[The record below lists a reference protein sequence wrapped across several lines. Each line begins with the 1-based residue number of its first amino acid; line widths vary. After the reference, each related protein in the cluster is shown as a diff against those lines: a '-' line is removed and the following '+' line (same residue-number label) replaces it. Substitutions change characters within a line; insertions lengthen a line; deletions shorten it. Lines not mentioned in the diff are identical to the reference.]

1 MSQKILVVDDEP
13 HIVRLVQVNL
23 EKAGYI
29 VTTASNGKEALEAV
43 DSEQPDLMVLDV
55 MMPEMDGMETLK
67 RLKGNPETD
76 EIPVILLTAKAH
88 DADVFEG
95 WKSGADLYLTKPFNP
110 SELLLF
116 VLRIFKS
123 KTDGPSS
130 YRIDEEELDS

>member
-23 EKAGYI
+23 QKAGYT
-29 VTTASNGKEALEAV
+29 VSTASNGREALEAV
-43 DSEQPDLMVLDV
+43 ANEQPDLMVLDV
-55 MMPEMDGMETLK
+55 MMPEMDGLETLK

-76 EIPVILLTAKAH
+76 DIPVILLTAKAQ

-110 SELLLF
+110 GELLLF
-116 VLRIFKS
+116 VQRIFKS
-123 KTDGPSS
+123 KTEEPSA
-130 YRIDEEELDS
+130 YRLDEEN